1 MCVHICVCVYI
12 YVCVCVCVKVSSFQ
26 YTSMALRW
34 CIYLGLWFGLKLN
47 LFTWNYINQKV
58 KHVLFGDRHGN
69 VTSLERKRQCVCVCV
84 CVCVTCTVLL
94 FDSSVCSQA
103 LRESSVTN
111 ISTAFDNIRG
121 TSELIIWGRERERER
136 AFRGGGKETFIT
148 FTSSSIL
155 IIFLIR
161 ASGNSGFFQ

>member
-84 CVCVTCTVLL
+84 CVCVLPVLFFSL
-94 FDSSVCSQA
+94 IPLCVAKLSEKALSQ
-103 LRESSVTN
+103 
-111 ISTAFDNIRG
+111 ISPQPLT
-121 TSELIIWGRERERER
+121 TSEEPL
-136 AFRGGGKETFIT
+136 
-148 FTSSSIL
+148 
-155 IIFLIR
+155 
-161 ASGNSGFFQ
+161 N